1 MWQYMGMENNIKTRT
16 ETRTETRF
24 VYFLNR
30 DLTIEG
36 CKFAKG
42 ESLINGWHGVA
53 RPELSLV
60 HCGQLVGMVA
70 VPADAVDVYKRT
82 VTFTEV
88 TEYEAVK

>member
-1 MWQYMGMENNIKTRT
+1 MDMENNIKTRT
-16 ETRTETRF
+16 ETHF

-36 CKFAKG
+36 RKFAKG
-42 ESLINGWHGVA
+42 ERLINGWHNVA

-60 HCGQLVGMVA
+60 DCGQFTGMVA
-70 VPADAVDVYKRT
+70 VPADAVDVYKRM

-88 TEYEAVK
+88 TKYEAVK

>member
-16 ETRTETRF
+16 ETCF

-30 DLTIEG
+30 EVTIEG

-42 ESLINGWHGVA
+42 ERLINGWHDA
-53 RPELSLV
+53 AKPEQCFV
-60 HCGQLVGMVA
+60 HCGQFTGMVA

-88 TEYEAVK
+88 TEYEAIK

>member
-1 MWQYMGMENNIKTRT
+1 MNNTTTTRT
-16 ETRTETRF
+16 ETQF

-30 DLTIEG
+30 NITIEG

-42 ESLINGWHGVA
+42 ERLINGWQDA
-53 RPELSLV
+53 AKPEQCFV
-60 HCGQLVGMVA
+60 HCGQFIGMVT

-82 VTFTEV
+82 VTVTEV